1 VFVDCPIRSLTCSLV
16 FNDWLEASF
25 PYASGQSFFNTVDT
39 TYPSSLYP
47 NNNVSRIAAVISDAI
62 IDCNVLYLSHA
73 FSNATWNY
81 QFAPSFVL
89 VDVGYHGLDL
99 CWTFFPNMIMNF
111 SGSANLCQ
119 SRKWDYPTQAHYFQ
133 LYLLSFVKYGDPN
146 TGRDPSTPEF
156 KQFGTSKYYI
166 ELKGNSFTLLE
177 PDTELPDDRC
187 AFWQPAPYESRTR
200 K

>member
-1 VFVDCPIRSLTCSLV
+1 MTGSRRPFPTQAVNLFLIPWTPRIRLAYIRTTTSAVSLLSSLV
-16 FNDWLEASF
+16 FIGL
-25 PYASGQSFFNTVDT
+25 
-39 TYPSSLYP
+39 PSALTGD
-47 NNNVSRIAAVISDAI
+47 IDAI

-187 AFWQPAPYESRTR
+187 AFWQPAPYE
-200 K
+200 